1 MARAPAKSTA
11 SSKAQ
16 AGKTSKPQTQ
26 SAKQTKQ
33 QAVKDQ
39 MLQKKRSNSN
49 MLAPAEKKKTR
60 DIDVEVLR
68 TIGKHIPSPSDALLY
83 GNVVDGKTMVEFVTE
98 ELFLYIC
105 FLSK

>member
-1 MARAPAKSTA
+1 
-11 SSKAQ
+11 
-16 AGKTSKPQTQ
+16 
-26 SAKQTKQ
+26 
-33 QAVKDQ
+33 
-39 MLQKKRSNSN
+39 

-98 ELFLYIC
+98 ELLLYTC
-105 FLSK
+105 FLSKLLN